1 MQDKVTR
8 KGATPWKV
16 GVMFSETGVT
26 AVIERTMGRATLLA
40 IEEINASGGVRGCP
54 IELIAIDPC
63 SDPKVFRKV
72 AAQLLGEHGAQV
84 IFGCYMSSTRKATLP
99 VVERHN
105 GLLFYPTLYEGFE
118 YSRHCIYTGAAPN
131 QNSQQLGRYLIENYG
146 SRFYFIGSNYVFPYE
161 SNRIMADLLRVGG
174 GKVLEERYVPLSAQE
189 EDFEPI
195 IAEIRKL
202 RPDVVFST
210 VVGSGTAHLY
220 HAFRKAGFDPAKTC
234 IASLTTSE
242 AEIAEMG
249 TEAAEGHIL
258 AAPYFQSL
266 PSKTNHA
273 FVAKFQDRFGV
284 DAPITASAEAA
295 YFQVHLFANALE
307 ICGATEVEPML
318 EALAGVQYDAPQ
330 GAVRIDPDNNHAFLW
345 PRVGKVNANG
355 QFDVVYESRTPVK
368 PDPYMVAFGDDA
380 WQNFPPDN
388 RG

>member
-1 MQDKVTR
+1 
-8 KGATPWKV
+8 
-16 GVMFSETGVT
+16 MFSETGVT

-40 IEEINASGGVRGCP
+40 LEEINAAGGVRGRP
-54 IELIAIDPC
+54 IEPLAIDPR
-63 SDPKVFRKV
+63 SDPKIFRKV
-72 AAQLLGEHGAQV
+72 ASELLGEHGAQV
-84 IFGCYMSSTRKATLP
+84 LFGCYMSSTRKATLP

-131 QNSQQLGRYLIENYG
+131 QNSLQLGRYLIEHYG
-146 SRFYFIGSNYVFPYE
+146 NRFYFVGSNYVFPYE
-161 SNRIMADLLRVGG
+161 SNRIMADLLRAKG
-174 GKVLEERYVPLSAQE
+174 GKVLEERYVPLSSRA
-189 EDFEPI
+189 EDFEPV

-220 HAFRKAGFDPAKTC
+220 RAFRKAGFNPAKTC

-249 TEAAEGHIL
+249 SEAAEGHIL

-266 PSKTNHA
+266 TSKANQA
-273 FVAKFQDRFGV
+273 FVARFAKRFGA

-295 YFQVHLFANALE
+295 YFQVHLFAKALE
-307 ICGATEVEPML
+307 LSGSTEVDPIL

-330 GAVRIDPDNNHAFLW
+330 GGVRIDPDNNHTFLW
-345 PRVGKVNANG
+345 PRVGKVNAEG
-355 QFDVVYESRTPVK
+355 QFDVVYEARTPVK
-368 PDPYMVAFGDDA
+368 PDPYMVSFGDDA
-380 WQNFPPDN
+380 WQTPISDN
-388 RG
+388 SA